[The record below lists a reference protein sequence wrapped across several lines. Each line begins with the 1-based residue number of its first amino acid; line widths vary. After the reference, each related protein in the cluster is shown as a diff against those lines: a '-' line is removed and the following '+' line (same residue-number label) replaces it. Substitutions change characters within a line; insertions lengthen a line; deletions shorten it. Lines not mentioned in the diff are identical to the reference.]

1 MAHGFDV
8 VKYHYFHQKLGYS
21 SLKKEQLDIIVGFL
35 NGRDV
40 ITASVTNRTW
50 ETDTLLCLYSL
61 GDSMAWTNYVI
72 NLLLYWSFKNTLFS
86 YHER

>member
-40 ITASVTNRTW
+40 IAVLPTRFGK
-50 ETDTLLCLYSL
+50 TLCYACIPL
-61 GDSMAWTNYVI
+61 VI
-72 NLLLYWSFKNTLFS
+72 
-86 YHER
+86 